1 MKGLNSG
8 RFKMASLRVVR
19 MLFPASQSQRALFVV
34 RAMSSKK
41 SEPSV
46 AKGHDPVQQLFLDKL
61 KEYNDKSTS
70 GKAPEMAP
78 EQAKELKDELDRI
91 SRVYGGG
98 NMKEFPT
105 FKFE

>member
-1 MKGLNSG
+1 
-8 RFKMASLRVVR
+8 MASLRVVR
-19 MLFPASQSQRALFVV
+19 MLLPASQSQRALFVV
-34 RAMSSKK
+34 RAMSSKTPATK
-41 SEPSV
+41 
-46 AKGHDPVQQLFLDKL
+46 AHDPVQQLFLDKL

-70 GKAPEMAP
+70 GKVPDMAP
-78 EQAKELKDELDRI
+78 ELAKELKDELDRI